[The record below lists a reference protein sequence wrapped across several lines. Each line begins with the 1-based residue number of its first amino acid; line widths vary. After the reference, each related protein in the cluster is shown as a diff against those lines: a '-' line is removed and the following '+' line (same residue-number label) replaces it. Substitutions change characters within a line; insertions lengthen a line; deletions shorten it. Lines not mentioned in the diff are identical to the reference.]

1 VTKAAKVWLIV
12 GIVAVVLLCCCIAT
26 FGVVAFYGSI
36 TSIDVGEAVSA
47 PRLPGVTLANYGRV
61 QNGMTYEE
69 VAAIFG
75 GPGGL
80 AVEMELAG
88 VRAEIYQWN
97 AAAGG
102 YAQITF
108 LKGGVYQ
115 KRKFGLK

>member
-1 VTKAAKVWLIV
+1 MTRNAKIWLIV
-12 GIVAVVLLCCCIAT
+12 GIVAVVLLCCCGAITA
-26 FGVVAFYGSI
+26 VVAFYSSI

-47 PRLPGVTLANYGRV
+47 PRLPGVTLANYDRV

-80 AVEMELAG
+80 VVEMEFAG
-88 VRAEIYQWN
+88 ARAEIYQWN

-102 YAQITF
+102 YAQISF
-108 LKGGVYQ
+108 LNGGVYQ